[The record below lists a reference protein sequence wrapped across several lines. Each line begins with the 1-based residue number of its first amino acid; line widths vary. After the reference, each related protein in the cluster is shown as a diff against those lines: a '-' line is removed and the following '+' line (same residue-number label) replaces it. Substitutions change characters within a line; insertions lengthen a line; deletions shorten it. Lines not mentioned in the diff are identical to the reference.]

1 MTLEQLSGVLL
12 RTKLPVAFQAFPK
25 KEAPAMPYL
34 CYEVP
39 QANNFFADGI
49 VYYSA
54 TRAFVTLYT
63 AERNLAAE
71 QIVETVFSA
80 NQIPWTKDA
89 VYNEREKCFEILY
102 EIEV

>member
-1 MTLEQLSGVLL
+1 MTLEQLSGILL
-12 RTKLPVAFQAFPK
+12 ETNYPVAFQAFPK
-25 KEAPAMPYL
+25 KDAPAMPYL

-54 TRAFVTLYT
+54 GRVSVFLYT
-63 AERNLAAE
+63 QSRDLHAET
-71 QIVETVFSA
+71 IVETVFSLH
-80 NQIPWTKDA
+80 QIPWTKDA
-89 VYNEREKCFEILY
+89 VYVEREKCFEILY